1 MKLNSQLFCD
11 VCGLPDEKNNLR
23 ADVSINYLEKV
34 DELKE
39 EQFAQAIKENETKN
53 WGGKIFPDVH
63 DACAKRVEEYL
74 MENVVKPRKK
84 I

>member
-23 ADVSINYLEKV
+23 ADIPLVYQEKI
-34 DELKE
+34 EG
-39 EQFAQAIKENETKN
+39 ENKQ
-53 WGGKIFPDVH
+53 WGGRILSDVH
-63 DACAKRVEEYL
+63 DACVKRVEEYL

-84 I
+84 V